1 MQRKHSHSLVLALF
15 IYVVAITCVADEH
28 PCTPHFSAGQK
39 WLGSDAAYSIP
50 LPDGRSVWI
59 FGDTL
64 FGTERRVAGK
74 DPVMVRNSIGVSTC
88 MDGKFNINYVIR
100 KSGNGKALDFFQARN
115 RNTWYW
121 ALDGF
126 YHDKSLYVTLLCLRD
141 KPVTA
146 TDPIGFE
153 TCGSDLAKI
162 SDLEADPQDWTMEYF
177 SLVPDGVKAYP
188 SATALV
194 DGDFA
199 YIFAL
204 YENAARPLLVTRIPV
219 NGLKDPPRNLQYL
232 GKDGSWKSGFV
243 PADAKPVMD
252 NGATELSIRY
262 HPEMNKWV
270 AVMMDPKLTGKII
283 LRTAPEMTGPWSEP
297 KAIYSVPELKKD
309 SPGYDVDT
317 FCYAGK
323 EHPEFEKGDL
333 LFTYACNTMKVPK
346 LLEKL
351 DLYYPQTVRM
361 EMPKN

>member
-1 MQRKHSHSLVLALF
+1 MEKARSSFLFSALLVIVLNAACF
-15 IYVVAITCVADEH
+15 AGDT
-28 PCTPHFSAGQK
+28 PCTPHFSAAQK

-50 LPDGRSVWI
+50 LPEGRSVWI

-64 FGTERRVAGK
+64 FGTERKLAGPE
-74 DPVMVRNSIGVSTC
+74 PVMVRNSIGISTC
-88 MDGKFNINYVIR
+88 KDGKFDIDYVIR

-115 RNTWYW
+115 RSTWYW

-141 KPVTA
+141 KPVTVA
-146 TDPIGFE
+146 DPIGFE

-162 SDLEADPQDWTMEYF
+162 SDLDADPQDWTMEYF
-177 SLVPDGVKAYP
+177 PLVPDGVKAYP
-188 SATALV
+188 SATAVV
-194 DGDFA
+194 DGEFV

-204 YENAARPLLVTRIPV
+204 YENATRPLLVTRIPLT
-219 NGLKDPPRNLQYL
+219 GLKDPQKNLRYL
-232 GKDGSWKSGFV
+232 AKDGSWKPGLV

-252 NGATELSIRY
+252 DGVTELSIRY
-262 HPEMNKWV
+262 HPEMKKWV
-270 AVMMDPKLTGKII
+270 AIMMDPKLTGKII
-283 LRTAPEMTGPWSEP
+283 LRTASAMTGPWSEA

-309 SPGYDVDT
+309 APGYDSDT

-323 EHPEFEKGDL
+323 EHPEFENSDL